1 MSDESKENV
10 SKDTYEAPQ
19 YSKSDRIPSE
29 IGFGFISLFLGV
41 NVVFFICYLCEPFGV
56 WLIDYH
62 LEVAVV
68 LGVPAFVALGA
79 FKGGVSQKG
88 VGSFPMTLVS
98 AIGFS
103 LIGATIAR
111 MVLRLPDLFHPRVP
125 SDVFDIS
132 TLEIV
137 FLLISFLIFVS
148 FPFIGAI
155 VGFEYSHKKKTERL
169 KQD

>member
-41 NVVFFICYLCEPFGV
+41 NVVFFICYLCEPFAV

-62 LEVAVV
+62 GEVALV

-111 MVLRLPDLFHPRVP
+111 MVLRLPYLFHTSQ
-125 SDVFDIS
+125 SDVPEFG